1 MERSLVRLHARRLS
15 RLILAAGL
23 VAAQAGCDDDDD
35 DDGGTGVGGPPP
47 QQVTITMSDFAFT
60 PRVDT
65 VAVGG
70 TVTWTNAGAAPHT
83 STSTADPSLWDS
95 GSLATGQSFPR
106 VFPAAGSFDYDCTI
120 HPQMTGRI
128 VAR

>member
-1 MERSLVRLHARRLS
+1 MERSLVRLQARRLS
-15 RLILAAGL
+15 RLVLAAGL
-23 VAAQAGCDDDDD
+23 VATLGGCDDDED

-47 QQVTITMSDFAFT
+47 QQVAITISDFAFT
-60 PRVDT
+60 PRIDT

-70 TVTWTNAGAAPHT
+70 TVTWTNSGAAPHT
-83 STSTADPSLWDS
+83 ATSTADPSVWDS
-95 GSLATGQSFPR
+95 GSLATGQNFAR